1 MAGRVFQRRPSTDSI
16 DPLAAALEPPPDET
30 PDERHQRIMRARVA
44 KQVSDEIDEGI
55 SREKRDAK
63 KTGKPVKV
71 LLLGAFSGWTLSDRS
86 GLIGIQGQSES
97 GKSTTLKSMLSTHVR
112 AQGIPRRTHFLAHN
126 NPTQRAPGP
135 SASLAVTTIPVLGAR
150 DNVSVRSSYASVSTA
165 GSLSMS
171 DGYGPGHRG
180 SIQST
185 VSRPDTDLLSLRARL
200 LPLLDLEE
208 ILTARIANPDHE
220 YSSSTPA
227 PSGRSP
233 DNSPVPSFRASPSLF
248 RKRPGKEREVAV
260 NSGSTRKR
268 GFLPSLLG
276 GDRSSID
283 TTDLVDWD
291 DPSEPG
297 AVLNAASDDMQRLWA
312 HPSVREILS
321 RSGLRLQEESGF
333 FLDEIKVVTAPGYV
347 PTDEHV
353 LRARLKT
360 LGVSEHRM
368 RLSEPNG
375 GFTREFRIF
384 DVGGQRSMR
393 ARWVPYF
400 DDMDTII
407 FLAPIS
413 AFDQALE
420 EDRRVNRLADSFEL
434 WTNITRHPLLKNTAI
449 VLFLN
454 KIDIM
459 QAKLAAGI
467 RLADFYPLYGKRP
480 NDFDSASKFL
490 KKQFTLIVKK
500 ESPVPRMFYSH
511 LTAVIDSASTVFVL
525 AGIRD
530 MLMRIHLKEIHLI
543 L

>member
-30 PDERHQRIMRARVA
+30 PDERHQRIMRARMA

-71 LLLGAFSGWTLSDRS
+71 LLLG
-86 GLIGIQGQSES
+86 QSES
-97 GKSTTLKSMLSTHVR
+97 GKSTTLKNFQLMCEPKAFRAERTSWRTIIQLNVVR
-112 AQGIPRRTHFLAHN
+112 SIRIILDAVAQATI
-126 NPTQRAPGP
+126 APGP
-135 SASLAVTTIPVLGAR
+135 SASLGVTTIPVLGAR

-165 GSLSMS
+165 ASLSMS
-171 DGYGPGHRG
+171 DGYGHRG

-283 TTDLVDWD
+283 TADLVDWD

-384 DVGGQRSMR
+384 DVGGQRSMVP
-393 ARWVPYF
+393 RWVPYF

-420 EDRRVNRLADSFEL
+420 EDRRVNRLADSFDL

-511 LTAVIDSASTVFVL
+511 LTAVIDSASTAFVL